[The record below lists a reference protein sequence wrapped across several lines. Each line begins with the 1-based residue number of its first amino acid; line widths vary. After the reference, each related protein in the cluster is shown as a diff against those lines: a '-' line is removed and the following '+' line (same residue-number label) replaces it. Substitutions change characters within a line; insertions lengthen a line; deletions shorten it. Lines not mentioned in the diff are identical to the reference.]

1 MENSALDLRSW
12 VDICGIKLSST
23 QEIGFA
29 HQSKQ
34 LTEQYE
40 LHEVKPPALS
50 MPGYDH
56 SGQTAT
62 KMKADV
68 CADVHSHF
76 CRRMRL
82 GLGTVAA

>member
-12 VDICGIKLSST
+12 VNICGIDFSST
-23 QEIGFA
+23 QEICFT

-34 LTEQYE
+34 LTGQYE
-40 LHEVKPPALS
+40 LHELEPPILS

-62 KMKADV
+62 KMNADV
-68 CADVHSHF
+68 CAAVHSHF

-82 GLGTVAA
+82 